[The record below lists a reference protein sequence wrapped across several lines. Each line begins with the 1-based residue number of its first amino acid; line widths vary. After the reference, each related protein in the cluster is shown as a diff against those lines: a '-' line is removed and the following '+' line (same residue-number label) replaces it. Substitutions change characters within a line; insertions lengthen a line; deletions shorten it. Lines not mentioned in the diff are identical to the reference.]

1 MQKPSLNR
9 KTLWIVL
16 ALLALAA
23 LAWLAMRPPAQLAS
37 TATVATG
44 PLEAGFQEEGKTRLK
59 QRYVITAPVAGT
71 LRRISLQP
79 GDAVSAGQVL
89 AEIDPAT
96 SSLLDP
102 RARSQAQADIHSA
115 QAALAAA
122 RQRVSAAHTAQ
133 RNAHSDLQRAQALHP
148 TGAVSTQELEQAR
161 TRAESARADWAA
173 AQAEQR
179 SATERLAAARAVLA
193 DEGNSP
199 ASNSSTG
206 SDNAPN
212 GKGSSKVLAIYS
224 PVAGRILKRPLES
237 ATPVAAGQV
246 LMEVGDPAQ
255 LEIEVEVLS
264 TDAVQLRPGMTARVL
279 RWGGEPTLQA
289 RITRVEPGGFTK
301 VSALGVEEQRTRV
314 VLDLTTAHEQ
324 WATLGDAYRVEV
336 DFITQSA
343 PQALQV
349 PGSALF
355 RTQDGWAVYR
365 LENGKARRTPVTI
378 GMRSASAVEIK
389 TGLQQGQTVIVQ
401 PDERIEEGT
410 RIQSNGS

>member
-1 MQKPSLNR
+1 MQKPALHR

-23 LAWLAMRPPAQLAS
+23 LAWLAMRKPAQLAS
-37 TATVATG
+37 TATVTTG

-71 LRRISLQP
+71 LRRITLQP

-102 RARSQAQADIHSA
+102 RTRSQAQADIHSA
-115 QAALAAA
+115 QAMLAAA
-122 RQRVSAAHTAQ
+122 RQRVSAAQTAQ
-133 RNAHSDLQRAQALHP
+133 RHAHSDLQRAQTLHP
-148 TGAVSTQELEQAR
+148 TGAVATQELEQAR
-161 TRAESARADWAA
+161 TRAESARADLAA
-173 AQAEQR
+173 AQAEHR

-193 DEGNSP
+193 DEGSSPTGSP
-199 ASNSSTG
+199 AESNS
-206 SDNAPN
+206 ARN
-212 GKGSSKVLAIYS
+212 GKGSGKVLAIHS

-237 ATPVAAGQV
+237 ATPIAAGQV

-289 RITRVEPGGFTK
+289 RIARVEPGGFTK

-314 VLDLTTAHEQ
+314 VLDLTSAREQ

-336 DFITQSA
+336 DFITHSA
-343 PQALQV
+343 SRALQV

-365 LENGKARRTPVTI
+365 LENGKATRTPVTI